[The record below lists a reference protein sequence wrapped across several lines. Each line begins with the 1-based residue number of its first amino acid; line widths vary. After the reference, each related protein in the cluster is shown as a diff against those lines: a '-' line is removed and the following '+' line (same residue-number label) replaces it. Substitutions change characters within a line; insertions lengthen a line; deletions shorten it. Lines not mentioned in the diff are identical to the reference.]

1 MRASLELTT
10 FEDTTIYDTTIAH
23 RLLRAI
29 ATTISII
36 WNKDDTINVLEVK
49 WISIDIIPNAKLDLS
64 KVYFVR
70 SQNRTLIDKKF
81 DNLHEQEKM
90 AWITKSI
97 LYDFLVFVVWRT
109 IHIFDDLVRKRR
121 VVIDIRNLNKIIVLD
136 DYSMPLQSNITS
148 LINDCF
154 YINVINGASY
164 FHQWRVKIV
173 DRHKFIVILHR
184 DSE

>member
-173 DRHKFIVILHR
+173 DRHKFIVISHR